1 MESVRMRVT
10 DFSKQTSTTMLR
22 SRSQATLP
30 LIIVCWAEPQ
40 SRGFNGRSFF
50 SFWRPPSS
58 HSLASFCSSLQTRPE
73 DRDPKTFSWG
83 QVYLCEPLCARRK
96 NLQLKNLVSSIF
108 QRLNLL
114 PPQEGEGFLSR
125 GAALPS
131 SPGGMTAAVLE
142 TLERLPSI
150 KVRCITG
157 WAYESHANLVL
168 TEGPKGRA
176 ATYLVLRITIRMS
189 RKATMARGLAALT
202 SGGTSATAALVRKTG
217 AGWVES
223 AGERLWWYNVVQYNV
238 AQYVARG
245 GAAYLRRG
253 E

>member
-1 MESVRMRVT
+1 MAGPSLAFGVRRPAT
-10 DFSKQTSTTMLR
+10 DAAQWKL
-22 SRSQATLP
+22 
-30 LIIVCWAEPQ
+30 
-40 SRGFNGRSFF
+40 G
-50 SFWRPPSS
+50 
-58 HSLASFCSSLQTRPE
+58 LASFCSSLQTRPE

-157 WAYESHANLVL
+157 WAYESDANLVL

-176 ATYLVLRITIRMS
+176 APCLVLRITIRMS

-223 AGERLWWYNVVQYNV
+223 AGERLWWYNVVQYGG
-238 AQYVARG
+238 RG
-245 GAAYLRRG
+245 HKSCNWQGLRRPHATPHRSG
-253 E
+253 RATELRGLVA